1 MKEICLNKGKI
12 RDFLAER
19 LTRQILQLDDHIILS
34 LIRYEGIG
42 GYERKSDNELFV
54 QLVEAIPEFQL
65 MQLLRTDHFNL
76 FMVVK
81 EEHAQNEDDILVDI
95 NRAIQTKL

>member
-1 MKEICLNKGKI
+1 MQEISLNKSKV
-12 RDFLAER
+12 RDFLADR
-19 LTRQILQLDDHIILS
+19 LTKQILQLDEHIILS

-42 GYERKSDNELFV
+42 GYEKKSDNELFV

-65 MQLLRTDHFNL
+65 MRLLRTDHFTL
-76 FMVVK
+76 FIAVK
-81 EEHAQNEDDILVDI
+81 EENADNEDEILVDI

>member
-1 MKEICLNKGKI
+1 MKEISLNKSKV

-19 LTRQILQLDDHIILS
+19 LTKQILQLDDHIIHS

-42 GYERKSDNELFV
+42 GYEKKSDTELFV

-65 MQLLRTDHFNL
+65 MKLQKTDHFNL
-76 FMVVK
+76 SLVVK
-81 EEHAQNEDDILVDI
+81 DEYEAQAEEILVDI

>member
-1 MKEICLNKGKI
+1 MKEISLNKSKV

-19 LTRQILQLDDHIILS
+19 LTKQILQLDDHIIHS

-42 GYERKSDNELFV
+42 GYEKKSDNELFV

-65 MQLLRTDHFNL
+65 MKLLKTDHFNL
-76 FMVVK
+76 FLTVK
-81 EEHAQNEDDILVDI
+81 EENESHEDEILIDI

>member
-1 MKEICLNKGKI
+1 MKEISLSKSKV

-19 LTRQILQLDDHIILS
+19 LTKQILQLDDHIILS

-42 GYERKSDNELFV
+42 GYEKKSDNELFV
-54 QLVEAIPEFQL
+54 QIVEAIPEFQL
-65 MQLLRTDHFNL
+65 LKLLRTDHFNL
-76 FMVVK
+76 YLIVN
-81 EEHAQNEDDILVDI
+81 EEHAQNEDEILIDI